1 MIRYL
6 LLILFI
12 LLIILATKA
21 MRSRARP
28 PDGDAARPRKTAGRD
43 QAAEDALMLTCAHC
57 GMHMPRDEA
66 LPGKGGVYCSAAHR
80 AIVESR
86 DVDT

>member
-12 LLIILATKA
+12 LLVILATKA
-21 MRSRARP
+21 LRSREKSSHGAESRSRRS
-28 PDGDAARPRKTAGRD
+28 GGTDATKD
-43 QAAEDALMLTCAHC
+43 DKLMLTCAHC

-80 AIVESR
+80 AIAESR